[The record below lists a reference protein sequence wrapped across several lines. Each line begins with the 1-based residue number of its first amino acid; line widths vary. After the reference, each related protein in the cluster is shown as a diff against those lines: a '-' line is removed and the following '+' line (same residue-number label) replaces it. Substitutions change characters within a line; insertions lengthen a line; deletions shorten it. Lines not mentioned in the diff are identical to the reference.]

1 MILRNKMTMS
11 EPNKL
16 MIIEWGNTMIL
27 QPVAMDFYMIESR
40 YNTTYKLY
48 IIIPLMTY
56 PFQLR
61 NCITRKYSKGID

>member
-1 MILRNKMTMS
+1 MILRNEIAMS

-27 QPVAMDFYMIESR
+27 QPVAMDFYIIESR

-48 IIIPLMTY
+48 I
-56 PFQLR
+56 F
-61 NCITRKYSKGID
+61 IDVLSISVM